1 MTPYDSED
9 LTDIIEQHHGQFVV
23 LQSPDT
29 AEHDPCYEEV
39 ARFDT
44 LNEASAYIASHAKA
58 REQF

>member
-9 LTDIIEQHHGQFVV
+9 LTDIIEQYDGQFVV

-29 AEHDPCYEEV
+29 AEHEPCYEEV

-44 LNEASAYIASHAKA
+44 LEAATAYVANDMKA
-58 REQF
+58 RERF